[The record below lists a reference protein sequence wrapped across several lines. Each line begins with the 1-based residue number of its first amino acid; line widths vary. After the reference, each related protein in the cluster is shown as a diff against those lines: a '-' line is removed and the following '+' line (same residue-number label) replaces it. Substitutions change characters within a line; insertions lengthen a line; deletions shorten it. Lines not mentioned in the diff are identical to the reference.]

1 MASTNKTEA
10 LGLSQFIDTDKP
22 TWRGDYNGDMRKL
35 DVRAQEDTSKFNSME
50 TRIKQAETTVD
61 ADHKVV
67 AQIDQKI
74 GEAESRAK
82 ADAASQVAKCYDDL
96 FNKVSDRYT
105 KAQSDAR
112 YMLKNSATPDVC
124 AVIVG
129 TSNVV
134 QGKWPT
140 LMCRAMG
147 ITEKNFAVGG
157 TGMVNGANNF
167 SVQLNRAIA
176 DGSFNNN
183 DVKYVII
190 ADCGNDAMANNDVY
204 NGLVSLISD
213 AKRAFPNARVV
224 VFSAVWAW
232 SNLHSLLKSK
242 NGLAVCLGTMQEVCG
257 NYGAEYVGTE
267 FWCLGYSKYFTDGE
281 IHLNSTGDT
290 RFATLAGN
298 YLQYGNE
305 PVAVSTNYRVGLSGL
320 NHDPNA
326 PLTLRLNGGIVSLSG
341 IVESGGSAIGDGH
354 DWGMVPEWAAPR
366 CSVNLQS
373 TGGSDG
379 RTSIVTQVHA
389 NQHIQSWTGFT
400 GRVQVSGTWSI
411 L

>member
-35 DVRAQEDTSKFNSME
+35 DVRAQEDTSKFNSFE
-50 TRIKQAETTVD
+50 TRIKAAETTVD

-82 ADAASQVAKCYDDL
+82 ADASQQVAKAYDDL
-96 FNKVSDRYT
+96 FGKVSDRYT

-112 YMLKNSATPDVC
+112 YILKNAASPDVC

-305 PVAVSTNYRVGLSGL
+305 PVSVSTNYRVGLSGL
-320 NHDPNA
+320 NHDTSA

-341 IVESGGSAIGDGH
+341 IVDSGGSAIGDGH
-354 DWGMVPEWAAPR
+354 DWGMIPEWAAPR
-366 CSVNLQS
+366 CSINLQA
-373 TGGSDG
+373 TGGADG
-379 RTSIVTQVHA
+379 RTPIVTQVHA

-400 GRVQVSGTWSI
+400 GRVQISGTWSI

>member
-35 DVRAQEDTSKFNSME
+35 DVRAQEDTSKFNSFE
-50 TRIKQAETTVD
+50 TRIKAAETTVD

-74 GEAESRAK
+74 SEAETRAK
-82 ADAASQVAKCYDDL
+82 QDASQQVAKCYDDL
-96 FNKVSDRYT
+96 FTKVSDRYT

-112 YMLKNSATPDVC
+112 YILKNAASPDSG

-140 LMCRAMG
+140 LMCRALG
-147 ITEKNFAVGG
+147 ITEHNFAVGG

-176 DGSFNNN
+176 DGSFSNN

-267 FWCLGYSKYFTDGE
+267 FWCLGYSKYFTEGE

-305 PVAVSTNYRVGLSGL
+305 PIPVSTNYRVGLSGL
-320 NHDPNA
+320 NHDQNA
-326 PLTLRLNGGIVSLSG
+326 PLTLRLSGGIVTLSG
-341 IVESGGSAIGDGH
+341 IVDSGGSAIGDGH
-354 DWGMVPEWAAPR
+354 DWGMIPEWAAPR
-366 CSVNLQS
+366 CSVNLQA

-379 RTSIVTQVHA
+379 RTPIVTQVHA

-411 L
+411 I

>member
-35 DVRAQEDTSKFNSME
+35 DVRAQEDTSKFNSFE
-50 TRIKQAETTVD
+50 TRIKAAETTVD

-82 ADAASQVAKCYDDL
+82 ADAAGQVAKCYDDL
-96 FNKVSDRYT
+96 FGKVNDRYT
-105 KAQSDAR
+105 KAQSDSR
-112 YMLKNSATPDVC
+112 YILKNAASPDVS

-140 LMCRAMG
+140 LMCKAMG
-147 ITEKNFAVGG
+147 ITERNFAVGG

-213 AKRAFPNARVV
+213 SKRAFPNARVV

-305 PVAVSTNYRVGLSGL
+305 PVPVSSNYRVGLSGL
-320 NHDPNA
+320 NHDTNA
-326 PLTLRLNGGIVSLSG
+326 PLTLRLSGGIVTLSG
-341 IVESGGSAIGDGH
+341 IVDSGGSTIGDGH

-366 CSVNLQS
+366 CTINLQA
-373 TGGSDG
+373 TGGADG
-379 RTSIVTQVHA
+379 RTPIVTQMHA

>member
-35 DVRAQEDTSKFNSME
+35 DVRAQEDTSKFNSFE
-50 TRIKQAETTVD
+50 TRIKNAETTVD

-74 GEAESRAK
+74 SEAESRAK
-82 ADAASQVAKCYDDL
+82 ADASQQVAKAYDDL
-96 FNKVSDRYT
+96 FGKVNDRYT

-112 YMLKNSATPDVC
+112 YLLKNAASPDVC

-134 QGKWPT
+134 EGKWPT

-147 ITEKNFAVGG
+147 ITEKNFAIGG

-176 DGSFNNN
+176 DGSFSNN

-305 PVAVSTNYRVGLSGL
+305 PVSVSTNYRIGLSGL
-320 NHDPNA
+320 NHDAGA

-341 IVESGGSAIGDGH
+341 IVDSGGSAIGDGH
-354 DWGMVPEWAAPR
+354 DWGMIPEWAAPR
-366 CSVNLQS
+366 CSINLQA

-379 RTSIVTQVHA
+379 RTPIVTQVHA

>member
-35 DVRAQEDTSKFNSME
+35 DVRAQEDTSKFNSFE
-50 TRIKQAETTVD
+50 TRIKAAETTVD

-96 FNKVSDRYT
+96 FTKVSDRYT

-112 YMLKNSATPDVC
+112 YILKNSASPDSG

-140 LMCRAMG
+140 LMCRALS
-147 ITEKNFAVGG
+147 IPEHNFAVGG

-176 DGSFNNN
+176 DGSFSNS
-183 DVKYVII
+183 DIKYVII

-267 FWCLGYSKYFTDGE
+267 FWCLGYSKYFTEGE

-320 NHDPNA
+320 NHDAGA

-341 IVESGGSAIGDGH
+341 IVDSGGTAIGDGH
-354 DWGMVPEWAAPR
+354 DWGTIPEWAAPR
-366 CSVNLQS
+366 CSVNLQA
-373 TGGSDG
+373 TGGADG
-379 RTSIVTQVHA
+379 RTPIVTQVHA

>member
-22 TWRGDYNGDMRKL
+22 TWRGDYNGDMRRL

-96 FNKVSDRYT
+96 FTKVNDRYT
-105 KAQSDAR
+105 KAQSDSR
-112 YMLKNSATPDVC
+112 YMLKNAATPDVC

-134 QGKWPT
+134 KGKWPT
-140 LMCRAMG
+140 LMCRTMG

-157 TGMVNGANNF
+157 TGMTDGANNF

-176 DGSFNNN
+176 DGSFSNN

-190 ADCGNDAMANNDVY
+190 ADCGNDAMAGNDVY
-204 NGLVSLISD
+204 NGIVSLITD
-213 AKRAFPNARVV
+213 ARRAFPNARIV

-232 SNLHSLLKSK
+232 SNLHALLKSK
-242 NGLAVCLGTMQEVCG
+242 NGLANCLSTLQEVCG

-267 FWCLGYSKYFTDGE
+267 FWCLGYSKYFTESE

-290 RFATLAGN
+290 RFATLASN

-305 PVAVSTNYRVGLSGL
+305 PVPVSQNYRIGLSGGAS
-320 NHDPNA
+320 HTDT

-341 IVESGGSAIGDGH
+341 VISGQSIPVGADL
-354 DWGMVPEWAAPR
+354 GMIPEWAAPR
-366 CSVNLQS
+366 ADVNANARGG
-373 TGGSDG
+373 TGGTDDIPFQIHS
-379 RTSIVTQVHA
+379 
-389 NQHIQSWTGFT
+389 NQHLQTWKNW
-400 GRVQVSGTWSI
+400 SGNLNISATWSV

>member
-35 DVRAQEDTSKFNSME
+35 DVRAQEDTSKFNSFE
-50 TRIKQAETTVD
+50 TRIKAAETTVD

-74 GEAESRAK
+74 SEAETRAK
-82 ADAASQVAKCYDDL
+82 NDASQQVAKCYDDL
-96 FNKVSDRYT
+96 FTKVSDRYT

-112 YMLKNSATPDVC
+112 YMLKNAASPDVC

-305 PVAVSTNYRVGLSGL
+305 PVSVSTNYRIGLSGL
-320 NHDPNA
+320 SHGQDT

-341 IVESGGSAIGDGH
+341 IVDSGGSAIGDGH
-354 DWGMVPEWAAPR
+354 DWGMIPEWAAPR
-366 CSVNLQS
+366 CSVNLQA

-379 RTSIVTQVHA
+379 RTPIVTQVHA

>member
-35 DVRAQEDTSKFNSME
+35 DVRAQEDTSKFNSFE
-50 TRIKQAETTVD
+50 TRIKAAETTVD

-74 GEAESRAK
+74 GEAETRAK
-82 ADAASQVAKCYDDL
+82 QDAASQVAKCYDDL
-96 FNKVSDRYT
+96 FTKVSDRYT

-112 YMLKNSATPDVC
+112 YILKNAASPDVC

-147 ITEKNFAVGG
+147 INEKNFAVGG

-305 PVAVSTNYRVGLSGL
+305 PVSVSTNYRIGLSGL
-320 NHDPNA
+320 NHDTAA

-341 IVESGGSAIGDGH
+341 IVDSGGTAIGDGH
-354 DWGMVPEWAAPR
+354 DWGMIPEWAAPR
-366 CSVNLQS
+366 CSVNLQA

-379 RTSIVTQVHA
+379 RTPIVTQVHA

>member
-1 MASTNKTEA
+1 MASTNKTDA

-35 DVRAQEDTSKFNSME
+35 DVRAQEDTSKFNSFE
-50 TRIKQAETTVD
+50 TRIKAAETTVD
-61 ADHKVV
+61 ADHKAV
-67 AQIDQKI
+67 AQIDTKI

-82 ADAASQVAKCYDDL
+82 EDAAKQVSKCYDDL
-96 FNKVSDRYT
+96 FGKVSDRYT

-112 YMLKNSATPDVC
+112 YILKNAASPDVC

-232 SNLHSLLKSK
+232 SDLHSLLRSK

-267 FWCLGYSKYFTDGE
+267 FWCLGYSKYFTESE

-305 PVAVSTNYRVGLSGL
+305 PVPVSTNYRVGLSGL
-320 NHDPNA
+320 NHDQSA
-326 PLTLRLNGGIVSLSG
+326 PLTLRMNGGIVSLSG
-341 IVESGGSAIGDGH
+341 IVDSSGSAIGDGH
-354 DWGMVPEWAAPR
+354 DWGMIPEWAAPR
-366 CSVNLQS
+366 CSVNLQA

-379 RTSIVTQVHA
+379 RTPIVTQVHA

>member
-35 DVRAQEDTSKFNSME
+35 DVRAQEDTSKFNSFE
-50 TRIKQAETTVD
+50 TRIKAAETTVGE
-61 ADHKVV
+61 DHKVV
-67 AQIDQKI
+67 TQIDQKI
-74 GEAESRAK
+74 SEAETRAK
-82 ADAASQVAKCYDDL
+82 QDASQQVAKCYDDL
-96 FNKVSDRYT
+96 FGKVNDRYT

-112 YMLKNSATPDVC
+112 YILKNAASPDSS

-147 ITEKNFAVGG
+147 IPEHNFAVGG
-157 TGMVNGANNF
+157 TGMVNGADNF

-176 DGSFNNN
+176 DGSFNNDN
-183 DVKYVII
+183 VKYVII
-190 ADCGNDAMANNDVY
+190 ADCGNDAMANNDIY
-204 NGLVSLISD
+204 NGIVSLISD
-213 AKRAFPNARVV
+213 AKRAFKNARIV

-242 NGLAVCLGTMQEVCG
+242 NGLAVCLGTLQEVCG

-267 FWCLGYSKYFTDGE
+267 FWCLGYSKYFTEGE

-305 PVAVSTNYRVGLSGL
+305 PVSVSTNYRVGLSGI
-320 NHDPNA
+320 NHDSNA

-341 IVESGGSAIGDGH
+341 IVDSGGTAIGDGH
-354 DWGMVPEWAAPR
+354 DWGMIPEWAAPR
-366 CSVNLQS
+366 CSVNLQA
-373 TGGSDG
+373 TGGADG
-379 RTSIVTQVHA
+379 RTPIVTQVHA

>member
-35 DVRAQEDTSKFNSME
+35 DVRAQEDTSKFNSFE
-50 TRIKQAETTVD
+50 TRIKAAETTVD

-74 GEAESRAK
+74 SEAETRAK
-82 ADAASQVAKCYDDL
+82 QDASQQVAKCYDDL
-96 FNKVSDRYT
+96 FTKVNDRYT
-105 KAQSDAR
+105 KTQSDAR
-112 YMLKNSATPDVC
+112 YILKNAASPDVC

-267 FWCLGYSKYFTDGE
+267 FWCLGYSKYFTEGE

-305 PVAVSTNYRVGLSGL
+305 PIPVSTNYRIGLSGL
-320 NHDPNA
+320 NHDQNA
-326 PLTLRLNGGIVSLSG
+326 PLTLRLSGGIVTLSG
-341 IVESGGSAIGDGH
+341 IVDSGGTAIGDGH
-354 DWGMVPEWAAPR
+354 DWGMIPEWAAPR
-366 CSVNLQS
+366 CSINVQA

-379 RTSIVTQVHA
+379 RTPIVTQVHA

-400 GRVQVSGTWSI
+400 GRVQISGTWSI

>member
-35 DVRAQEDTSKFNSME
+35 DIRAQEDTSKFNSMD

-96 FNKVSDRYT
+96 FTKVNDRYT
-105 KAQSDAR
+105 KAQSDSR
-112 YMLKNSATPDVC
+112 YMLKNAATPDVC

-134 QGKWPT
+134 EGKWPT
-140 LMCRAMG
+140 LMCKAMG

-157 TGMVNGANNF
+157 TGMTDGANNF

-176 DGSFNNN
+176 DGSFSNN

-190 ADCGNDAMANNDVY
+190 ADCGNDAMAGKDVY
-204 NGLVSLISD
+204 NGIVSLITD
-213 AKRAFPNARVV
+213 ARRAFTNARIV

-232 SNLHSLLKSK
+232 SNLHALLKSK
-242 NGLAVCLGTMQEVCG
+242 NGLANCLSTIQEVCG

-267 FWCLGYSKYFTDGE
+267 FWCLGYSKYFTEGE

-290 RFATLAGN
+290 RFATLASN

-305 PVAVSTNYRVGLSGL
+305 PVPVSQNYRIGLSGGAS
-320 NHDPNA
+320 HTDT

-341 IVESGGSAIGDGH
+341 IISGQSIQTGASL
-354 DWGMVPEWAAPR
+354 GMIPEWAAPR
-366 CSVNLQS
+366 ADVNANARGGTGGTEDIPLQIHPNQYLQS
-373 TGGSDG
+373 WKG
-379 RTSIVTQVHA
+379 
-389 NQHIQSWTGFT
+389 W
-400 GRVQVSGTWSI
+400 SGNLNISATWSV

>member
-67 AQIDQKI
+67 AQIDRKI

-82 ADAASQVAKCYDDL
+82 ADAAGQVAKCYDDL
-96 FNKVSDRYT
+96 FAKVNDRYT
-105 KAQSDAR
+105 KTQSDAR
-112 YMLKNSATPDVC
+112 YMLKNAATPDVC
-124 AVIVG
+124 AVVVG
-129 TSNVV
+129 TSNAI

-140 LMCRAMG
+140 LMCKAMG

-157 TGMVNGANNF
+157 TGMVDGANNF

-183 DVKYVII
+183 DVKYVVI
-190 ADCGNDAMANNDVY
+190 ADCGNDAMAGKDVY
-204 NGLVSLISD
+204 NGVVSLITD
-213 AKRAFPNARVV
+213 ARRAFPNARVV

-232 SNLHSLLKSK
+232 SNLHALLKSK
-242 NGLAVCLGTMQEVCG
+242 NGLANCLSTLQEVCG

-267 FWCLGYSKYFTDGE
+267 FWCLGYSKYFTEGE

-290 RFATLAGN
+290 RFAALAGN
-298 YLQYGNE
+298 YLQFGNE
-305 PVAVSTNYRVGLSGL
+305 PVPVSQNYRIGLSGGAS
-320 NHDPNA
+320 HTDT

-341 IVESGGSAIGDGH
+341 IISGQSIATGADL
-354 DWGMVPEWAAPR
+354 GMIPEWAAPR
-366 CSVNLQS
+366 ATVNANAR
-373 TGGSDG
+373 GGASGTDD
-379 RTSIVTQVHA
+379 IPFQIHP
-389 NQHIQSWTGFT
+389 NQHLQTWKGWSGNLN
-400 GRVQVSGTWSI
+400 VSAAWSV

>member
-35 DVRAQEDTSKFNSME
+35 DVRAQEDTSKFNAFE
-50 TRIKQAETTVD
+50 TRIKNAETTVD

-82 ADAASQVAKCYDDL
+82 ADAAGQVAKCYDDL
-96 FNKVSDRYT
+96 FAKVNDRYT
-105 KAQSDAR
+105 KAQSDSR
-112 YMLKNSATPDVC
+112 YMLKNAATPDVC

-140 LMCRAMG
+140 LMCKAMG

-157 TGMVNGANNF
+157 TGITDGANNF
-167 SVQLNRAIA
+167 SVQLNRAVA
-176 DGSFNNN
+176 DGGFNNN

-190 ADCGNDAMANNDVY
+190 ADCGNDAMAGKDVY
-204 NGLVSLISD
+204 NGIVSLLAD
-213 AKRAFPNARVV
+213 ARRAFPNARVV

-232 SNLHSLLKSK
+232 SNLHALPKSK
-242 NGLAVCLGTMQEVCG
+242 NGLANCLSTLQEVCG

-267 FWCLGYSKYFTDGE
+267 FWCLGYSKYFTEGE

-298 YLQYGNE
+298 YLQFGNE
-305 PVAVSTNYRVGLSGL
+305 PVPVSQNYRIGLSGGAQ
-320 NHDPNA
+320 HTET

-341 IVESGGSAIGDGH
+341 VISGQSISVGADLGQI
-354 DWGMVPEWAAPR
+354 PEWAAPR
-366 CSVNLQS
+366 ADVNANAR
-373 TGGSDG
+373 GGESGTDD
-379 RTSIVTQVHA
+379 IPFQVHP
-389 NQHIQSWTGFT
+389 NQHLQTWKGW
-400 GRVQVSGTWSI
+400 SGNLSISATWSV

>member
-82 ADAASQVAKCYDDL
+82 ADAANQVAKCYDDL
-96 FNKVSDRYT
+96 FTKVSDRYT

-112 YMLKNSATPDVC
+112 YILKNAASPDVC

-190 ADCGNDAMANNDVY
+190 ADCGNDAMANNDIY

-305 PVAVSTNYRVGLSGL
+305 PVSVSTNYRVGLSGL
-320 NHDPNA
+320 NHDAAA

-341 IVESGGSAIGDGH
+341 IVDSGGTAIGDGH
-354 DWGMVPEWAAPR
+354 DWGMIPEWAAPR
-366 CSVNLQS
+366 CSINLQA

-379 RTSIVTQVHA
+379 RTPIVTQVHA

>member
-35 DVRAQEDTSKFNSME
+35 DVRAQEDTSKFNSFE
-50 TRIKQAETTVD
+50 TRIKAAETTVD

-74 GEAESRAK
+74 SEAETRAK
-82 ADAASQVAKCYDDL
+82 TDAASQVAKCYDDL
-96 FNKVSDRYT
+96 FTKVSDRYT

-112 YMLKNSATPDVC
+112 YILKNAASPDSG

-140 LMCRAMG
+140 LMCRALG
-147 ITEKNFAVGG
+147 IPEHNFAVGG

-183 DVKYVII
+183 DIKYVII

-305 PVAVSTNYRVGLSGL
+305 PVSVSTNYRVGLSGL
-320 NHDPNA
+320 NHDQNA

-341 IVESGGSAIGDGH
+341 IVESGGTAIGDGH
-354 DWGMVPEWAAPR
+354 DWGMIPEWAAPR
-366 CSVNLQS
+366 CSINLQA

-379 RTSIVTQVHA
+379 RTPIVTQVHA

>member
-35 DVRAQEDTSKFNSME
+35 DVRAQEDTSKFNSFE
-50 TRIKQAETTVD
+50 TRIKAAETTVD

-96 FNKVSDRYT
+96 FTKVSDRYT

-112 YMLKNSATPDVC
+112 YILKNSASPDSG

-140 LMCRAMG
+140 LMCRALS
-147 ITEKNFAVGG
+147 IPEHNFAVGG

-176 DGSFNNN
+176 DGSFSNS
-183 DVKYVII
+183 DIKYVII

-257 NYGAEYVGTE
+257 NYGAEYVSTE
-267 FWCLGYSKYFTDGE
+267 FWCLGYSKYFTEGE

-320 NHDPNA
+320 NHDAGA

-341 IVESGGSAIGDGH
+341 IVDSGGTAIGDGH
-354 DWGMVPEWAAPR
+354 DWGTIPEWAAPR
-366 CSVNLQS
+366 CSVNLQA
-373 TGGSDG
+373 TGGADG
-379 RTSIVTQVHA
+379 RTPIVTQVHA

>member
-35 DVRAQEDTSKFNSME
+35 DVRAQEDTSKFNSFE

-67 AQIDQKI
+67 VQIDQKI
-74 GEAESRAK
+74 SEAETRAK
-82 ADAASQVAKCYDDL
+82 QDTSNQVAKCYDDL
-96 FNKVSDRYT
+96 FAKVSDRYT

-112 YMLKNSATPDVC
+112 YILKNAASPDSG

-140 LMCRAMG
+140 LMCRSLG
-147 ITEKNFAVGG
+147 IPEHNFAVGG

-183 DVKYVII
+183 DIKYVII

-305 PVAVSTNYRVGLSGL
+305 PIPVSTNYRVGLSGL
-320 NHDPNA
+320 NHDTAA
-326 PLTLRLNGGIVSLSG
+326 PLTLRLSGGIVTLSG
-341 IVESGGSAIGDGH
+341 IVDSGGTAIGDGH
-354 DWGMVPEWAAPR
+354 DWGMIPEWAAPR
-366 CSVNLQS
+366 CSVNLQA

-379 RTSIVTQVHA
+379 RTPIVTQVHA
-389 NQHIQSWTGFT
+389 NQHIQSWTGFN

>member
-82 ADAASQVAKCYDDL
+82 ADAASQVARCYDDL
-96 FNKVSDRYT
+96 FAKVSDRYT
-105 KAQSDAR
+105 KAQSDSR
-112 YMLKNSATPDVC
+112 YILKNAATPDVC

-140 LMCRAMG
+140 LMCKAMG

-157 TGMVNGANNF
+157 TGMTDGADNF

-176 DGSFNNN
+176 DGSFSNNN
-183 DVKYVII
+183 VKYVII
-190 ADCGNDAMANNDVY
+190 ADCGNDAMAGKDVY
-204 NGLVSLISD
+204 NGIVSLITD
-213 AKRAFPNARVV
+213 ARRAFPNARVV

-232 SNLHSLLKSK
+232 SNLHALLGSK
-242 NGLAVCLGTMQEVCG
+242 NGLANCLSTLQEVCG

-267 FWCLGYSKYFTDGE
+267 FWCLGYSKYFSEGQ

-290 RFATLAGN
+290 RFATLASN
-298 YLQYGNE
+298 YLQFGNE
-305 PVAVSTNYRVGLSGL
+305 PVPVSQNYRIGLSGGATHT
-320 NHDPNA
+320 NT

-341 IVESGGSAIGDGH
+341 IISGQSIAVGADL
-354 DWGMVPEWAAPR
+354 GMIPEWAAPR
-366 CSVNLQS
+366 ADVNANAR
-373 TGGSDG
+373 GGDSGTDD
-379 RTSIVTQVHA
+379 IPFQVHP
-389 NQHIQSWTGFT
+389 NQHLQTWKGW
-400 GRVQVSGTWSI
+400 SGKLNISATWSV

>member
-10 LGLSQFIDTDKP
+10 LGLSQFLDTDKP

-82 ADAASQVAKCYDDL
+82 ADAASQVARCYDDL
-96 FNKVSDRYT
+96 FAKVNDRYT

-112 YMLKNSATPDVC
+112 YMLKNAAAPDVC

-129 TSNVV
+129 TSNVT

-140 LMCRAMG
+140 LMCKAMG

-157 TGMVNGANNF
+157 TGMTDGANNF

-176 DGSFNNN
+176 DGSFRND
-183 DVKYVII
+183 DVKYVVI
-190 ADCGNDAMANNDVY
+190 ADCGNDAMAGKDVY
-204 NGLVSLISD
+204 NGIVSLITD
-213 AKRAFPNARVV
+213 ARRAFTNARVV

-232 SNLHSLLKSK
+232 SNLHALLKSK
-242 NGLAVCLGTMQEVCG
+242 NGLANCLSTLQEVCG

-267 FWCLGYSKYFTDGE
+267 FWCLGYSKYFTEGE

-305 PVAVSTNYRVGLSGL
+305 PVPVSQNYRIGLSGGAS
-320 NHDPNA
+320 HTET

-341 IVESGGSAIGDGH
+341 VISGQSISVGADL
-354 DWGMVPEWAAPR
+354 GMIPEWAAPR
-366 CSVNLQS
+366 ADVNANARGGASGTDDIPLQ
-373 TGGSDG
+373 
-379 RTSIVTQVHA
+379 IHP
-389 NQHIQSWTGFT
+389 NQHLQTWKGW
-400 GRVQVSGTWSI
+400 SGNLNISATWSV

>member
-67 AQIDQKI
+67 VQIDQKI

-96 FNKVSDRYT
+96 FTKVNDRYT

-112 YMLKNSATPDVC
+112 YMLKNAATPDVC

-134 QGKWPT
+134 SGKWPT

-176 DGSFNNN
+176 DGSFSNN

-190 ADCGNDAMANNDVY
+190 ADCGNDAMANNDIY
-204 NGLVSLISD
+204 NGIVSLITD
-213 AKRAFPNARVV
+213 ARKAFPNARIV

-232 SNLHSLLKSK
+232 SNLHTLLKSK
-242 NGLAVCLGTMQEVCG
+242 NGLANCLSTLQEVCG

-267 FWCLGYSKYFTDGE
+267 FWCLGYSKYFTEGE

-305 PVAVSTNYRVGLSGL
+305 PVPVSQNYRIGLSGGAE
-320 NHDPNA
+320 HTET

-341 IVESGGSAIGDGH
+341 VIKGQSIATGADL
-354 DWGMVPEWAAPR
+354 GMVPEWATPR
-366 CSVNLQS
+366 ADVNVS
-373 TGGSDG
+373 ARGGASGTDDIPFQIH
-379 RTSIVTQVHA
+379 S
-389 NQHIQSWTGFT
+389 NQHLQTWKGWSGNLS
-400 GRVQVSGTWSI
+400 VSATWSV

>member
-82 ADAASQVAKCYDDL
+82 ADAAGQVAKCYDDL
-96 FNKVSDRYT
+96 FAKVNDRYT
-105 KAQSDAR
+105 KSQSDSR
-112 YMLKNSATPDVC
+112 YMLKNAATPDVC

-140 LMCRAMG
+140 LMCKAMG
-147 ITEKNFAVGG
+147 ISEKNFAVGG
-157 TGMVNGANNF
+157 TGMTDGANNF

-183 DVKYVII
+183 DVKYAVI
-190 ADCGNDAMANNDVY
+190 ADCGNDAMAGKDVY
-204 NGLVSLISD
+204 NGIVSLITD
-213 AKRAFPNARVV
+213 ARRAFPNARIV

-232 SNLHSLLKSK
+232 SNLHALLKSK
-242 NGLAVCLGTMQEVCG
+242 NGLANCLSTLQEVCG

-267 FWCLGYSKYFTDGE
+267 YWCLGYSKYFAEGG
-281 IHLNSTGDT
+281 IHLNATGDT

-298 YLQYGNE
+298 YLQFGNE
-305 PVAVSTNYRVGLSGL
+305 PVPVSQNYRIGLSGGAS
-320 NHDPNA
+320 HTDT

-341 IVESGGSAIGDGH
+341 VISGQSIPVGADL
-354 DWGMVPEWAAPR
+354 GMIPEWAAPR
-366 CSVNLQS
+366 ADVNANAR
-373 TGGSDG
+373 GGASGTDD
-379 RTSIVTQVHA
+379 IPFQVHP
-389 NQHIQSWTGFT
+389 NQHLQTWKGW
-400 GRVQVSGTWSI
+400 SGNLNISATWSV

>member
-10 LGLSQFIDTDKP
+10 LGLSQFVDTDKP

-35 DVRAQEDTSKFNSME
+35 DVRAQEDTSKFNSFE
-50 TRIKQAETTVD
+50 TRIKAAETTVD

-96 FNKVSDRYT
+96 FTKVSDRYT
-105 KAQSDAR
+105 KAQSDSR
-112 YMLKNSATPDVC
+112 YMLKNAATPDVC

-305 PVAVSTNYRVGLSGL
+305 PVSVSTNYRVGLSGL
-320 NHDPNA
+320 NHDQNA

-341 IVESGGSAIGDGH
+341 IVESGGAAIGASH
-354 DWGMVPEWAAPR
+354 DWGTVPEWAAPR
-366 CSVNLQS
+366 CSVNLQA
-373 TGGSDG
+373 TGGADG
-379 RTSIVTQVHA
+379 RTPIVTQVHA

>member
-67 AQIDQKI
+67 TQIDQKI

-96 FNKVSDRYT
+96 FTKVSDRYT
-105 KAQSDAR
+105 KAQSDSR
-112 YMLKNSATPDVC
+112 YMLKNAATPDVC

-129 TSNVV
+129 TSNVT

-140 LMCRAMG
+140 LMCKAMG

-157 TGMVNGANNF
+157 TGMTDGANNF

-176 DGSFNNN
+176 DGSFSNN
-183 DVKYVII
+183 DVKYVVI
-190 ADCGNDAMANNDVY
+190 ADCGNDAMAGKDVY
-204 NGLVSLISD
+204 NGIVSLITD
-213 AKRAFPNARVV
+213 ARRAFPNARIV

-232 SNLHSLLKSK
+232 SNLHALLKSK
-242 NGLAVCLGTMQEVCG
+242 NGLANCLSTLQEVCG

-267 FWCLGYSKYFTDGE
+267 FWCLGYSKYFTEGE

-305 PVAVSTNYRVGLSGL
+305 PVPVSQNYRIGLSGGAS
-320 NHDPNA
+320 HTDT

-341 IVESGGSAIGDGH
+341 VISGQSIATGADL
-354 DWGMVPEWAAPR
+354 GMIPEWAAPR
-366 CSVNLQS
+366 ADVNANAR
-373 TGGSDG
+373 GGASGTED
-379 RTSIVTQVHA
+379 IPFQIHP
-389 NQHIQSWTGFT
+389 NQHLQTWKGW
-400 GRVQVSGTWSI
+400 SGNLNISATWSV

>member
-35 DVRAQEDTSKFNSME
+35 DVRAQEDTSKFNSFE
-50 TRIKQAETTVD
+50 TRIKAAETTVD

-74 GEAESRAK
+74 GEAETRAK
-82 ADAASQVAKCYDDL
+82 ADAANQVAKCYDDL
-96 FNKVSDRYT
+96 FTKVSDRYT

-112 YMLKNSATPDVC
+112 YILKNAASPDVC

-134 QGKWPT
+134 QGKWPS

-305 PVAVSTNYRVGLSGL
+305 PVSVSTNYRVGLSGL
-320 NHDPNA
+320 NHDQGA

-341 IVESGGSAIGDGH
+341 IVDSGGSAIGDGH
-354 DWGMVPEWAAPR
+354 DWGMIPEWAAPR
-366 CSVNLQS
+366 CSVNLQA

-379 RTSIVTQVHA
+379 RTPIVTQVHA

>member
-22 TWRGDYNGDMRKL
+22 TWRGDYNGDMRRL
-35 DVRAQEDTSKFNSME
+35 DVRAQEDTSKLNSME
-50 TRIKQAETTVD
+50 IRIKQAETTVD
-61 ADHKVV
+61 ADHKAV

-82 ADAASQVAKCYDDL
+82 ADAAQQVSKCYDDL
-96 FNKVSDRYT
+96 SAKVSDRYT

-112 YMLKNSATPDVC
+112 YILKNAATPDVC

-129 TSNVV
+129 TSNVT

-157 TGMVNGANNF
+157 TGMVNGADNF

-183 DVKYVII
+183 DVKYVVI
-190 ADCGNDAMANNDVY
+190 ADCGNDAMANNDIY
-204 NGLVSLISD
+204 NGAVSLISD
-213 AKRAFPNARVV
+213 ARRAFPNARIV

-232 SNLHSLLKSK
+232 SNLHALLKSK
-242 NGLAVCLGTMQEVCG
+242 NGLANCLSTLQEVCG
-257 NYGAEYVGTE
+257 NYGAEYVGSE
-267 FWCLGYSKYFTDGE
+267 YWCLGYSKYFVEGE

-305 PVAVSTNYRVGLSGL
+305 PVPVSQNYRIGLSGGAD
-320 NHDPNA
+320 HTDV

-341 IVESGGSAIGDGH
+341 VISGQSIQAGADL
-354 DWGMVPEWAAPR
+354 GMIPEWAAPR
-366 CSVNLQS
+366 ADVNAS
-373 TGGSDG
+373 ARGGASGTDDILFQIH
-379 RTSIVTQVHA
+379 S
-389 NQHIQSWTGFT
+389 NQHLQTWKNW
-400 GRVQVSGTWSI
+400 SGKLNISATWSV

>member
-35 DVRAQEDTSKFNSME
+35 DVRAQEDTSKFNSFE

-74 GEAESRAK
+74 GEAETRAK
-82 ADAASQVAKCYDDL
+82 ANTADQVAKCYDNL
-96 FNKVSDRYT
+96 LTKVSDRYT

-112 YMLKNSATPDVC
+112 YILKNAASPDVC

-176 DGSFNNN
+176 DGNFNNN

-204 NGLVSLISD
+204 NGLVSLIGD

-232 SNLHSLLKSK
+232 SNLHALIKSK

-267 FWCLGYSKYFTDGE
+267 FWCLGYSKYFTEGE

-305 PVAVSTNYRVGLSGL
+305 PVPVSTNYRVGLSGL
-320 NHDPNA
+320 NHDLNA
-326 PLTLRLNGGIVSLSG
+326 PLTLRLSGGIVSLSG
-341 IVESGGSAIGDGH
+341 IVDSGGSAIGDGH
-354 DWGMVPEWAAPR
+354 DWGMIPEWAAPR
-366 CSVNLQS
+366 CSINLQA

-379 RTSIVTQVHA
+379 RTPIVTQVHA

>member
-35 DVRAQEDTSKFNSME
+35 DVRAQEDTSKFNSFE
-50 TRIKQAETTVD
+50 TRIKAAETTVD

-82 ADAASQVAKCYDDL
+82 ADAAGQVAKCYDDL
-96 FNKVSDRYT
+96 FAKVSDRYT

-112 YMLKNSATPDVC
+112 YILKNAASPDVC

-183 DVKYVII
+183 DVKYVVI

-305 PVAVSTNYRVGLSGL
+305 PVSVSTNYRVGLSGL
-320 NHDPNA
+320 NHDQGA

-341 IVESGGSAIGDGH
+341 IVDSGGSAIGDGH
-354 DWGMVPEWAAPR
+354 DWGMIPEWAAPR
-366 CSVNLQS
+366 CSVNLQA

-379 RTSIVTQVHA
+379 RTPIVTQVHA

>member
-22 TWRGDYNGDMRKL
+22 TWRGDYNGDMRRL

-74 GEAESRAK
+74 GEAETRAK
-82 ADAASQVAKCYDDL
+82 MDAASQVSKCYDDL
-96 FNKVSDRYT
+96 FSKVSDRYT

-112 YMLKNSATPDVC
+112 YMLKNAATPDVC

-140 LMCRAMG
+140 LMCKAMG

-157 TGMVNGANNF
+157 TGMTDGTNNF

-183 DVKYVII
+183 DVKYVVI
-190 ADCGNDAMANNDVY
+190 ADCGNDAMANKDIY
-204 NGLVSLISD
+204 NGVVALISD
-213 AKRAFPNARVV
+213 ARKAFPNARVV
-224 VFSAVWAW
+224 LFSAVWAW
-232 SNLHSLLKSK
+232 SNLHALLKSK
-242 NGLAVCLGTMQEVCG
+242 NGLANCLATLQEVAG

-267 FWCLGYSKYFTDGE
+267 FWCMGYSKYFTDGE
-281 IHLNSTGDT
+281 IHLNATGDI

-305 PVAVSTNYRVGLSGL
+305 PVPVSSNYKIGLSGL
-320 NHDPNA
+320 YHDENA
-326 PLTLRLNGGIVSLSG
+326 PLMLRVNGGIATISG
-341 IVESGGSAIGDGH
+341 IVDSHNQAIGDGH
-354 DWGMVPEWAAPR
+354 DWGMMPEWAVPR
-366 CSVNLQS
+366 CSINLQA

-379 RTSIVTQVHA
+379 RTPIVVQAHA

-400 GRVQVSGTWSI
+400 GRVQVSGSWSI

>member
-35 DVRAQEDTSKFNSME
+35 DVRAQEDTSKFNSFE
-50 TRIKQAETTVD
+50 TRIKAAETTVD

-96 FNKVSDRYT
+96 FTKVNDRYT
-105 KAQSDAR
+105 KAQSDSR
-112 YMLKNSATPDVC
+112 YMLKNAATPDVC

-134 QGKWPT
+134 EGKWPT

-213 AKRAFPNARVV
+213 SKRAFPNARVV

-305 PVAVSTNYRVGLSGL
+305 PVSVSSNYRVGLSGL
-320 NHDPNA
+320 NHDTNA
-326 PLTLRLNGGIVSLSG
+326 PLTLRLNGGIVTLSG
-341 IVESGGSAIGDGH
+341 IVDSGGSAIGDGH
-354 DWGMVPEWAAPR
+354 DWGMIPEWAAPR
-366 CSVNLQS
+366 CSINLQA
-373 TGGSDG
+373 TGGADG
-379 RTSIVTQVHA
+379 RTPIVTQVHA
-389 NQHIQSWTGFT
+389 NQHIQSWTGFN
-400 GRVQVSGTWSI
+400 GRVQISGTWSI

>member
-35 DVRAQEDTSKFNSME
+35 DVRAQEDTSKFNSFE
-50 TRIKQAETTVD
+50 TRIKSAETMVD

-74 GEAESRAK
+74 SEAETRAK
-82 ADAASQVAKCYDDL
+82 QDASQQVTKCYDDL
-96 FNKVSDRYT
+96 FTKVSDRYT

-112 YMLKNSATPDVC
+112 YILKNAASPDVC

-147 ITEKNFAVGG
+147 ITEKNFAIGG

-213 AKRAFPNARVV
+213 AKRSFPNARVI

-305 PVAVSTNYRVGLSGL
+305 PVPVSTNYRVGLSGL
-320 NHDPNA
+320 NHDQAA
-326 PLTLRLNGGIVSLSG
+326 PLTLRLSGGIVSLSG
-341 IVESGGSAIGDGH
+341 IVDSGGTAIGDGH
-354 DWGMVPEWAAPR
+354 DWGMIPEWAAPR
-366 CSVNLQS
+366 CSINLQA
-373 TGGSDG
+373 TGGADG
-379 RTSIVTQVHA
+379 RTPIVTQVHA

-400 GRVQVSGTWSI
+400 GRVQVSGAWSI

>member
-35 DVRAQEDTSKFNSME
+35 DVRAQEDTSKFNSFE
-50 TRIKQAETTVD
+50 TRIKAAETTVD
-61 ADHKVV
+61 TDHKVV
-67 AQIDQKI
+67 MQIDQKI
-74 GEAESRAK
+74 SEAETRAK
-82 ADAASQVAKCYDDL
+82 QDASQQVAKCYDDL
-96 FNKVSDRYT
+96 FTKVSDRYT
-105 KAQSDAR
+105 KSQSDAR
-112 YMLKNSATPDVC
+112 YILKNAASPDSG

-140 LMCRAMG
+140 LMCRALS
-147 ITEKNFAVGG
+147 IPEHNFAVGG

-183 DVKYVII
+183 DIKYVII

-213 AKRAFPNARVV
+213 AKRSFPNARVV

-242 NGLAVCLGTMQEVCG
+242 NGLANCLGTMQEVCG

-267 FWCLGYSKYFTDGE
+267 FWCMGYSKYFTEGE

-290 RFATLAGN
+290 RFATMAGN

-305 PVAVSTNYRVGLSGL
+305 PIPVSPNYRIGLSGL
-320 NHDPNA
+320 NHDQNA
-326 PLTLRLNGGIVSLSG
+326 PLTLRSSGGIVTLSG
-341 IVESGGSAIGDGH
+341 IVESNGSTIGDGH
-354 DWGMVPEWAAPR
+354 DWGTIPEWAAPR
-366 CSVNLQS
+366 CSINLQA
-373 TGGSDG
+373 TGGNDG
-379 RTSIVTQVHA
+379 RTPIVTQVHS

>member
-1 MASTNKTEA
+1 MASTNRTEA

-67 AQIDQKI
+67 TQIDQKI

-96 FNKVSDRYT
+96 FTKVNDRYT

-112 YMLKNSATPDVC
+112 YMLKNAATPDVC

-134 QGKWPT
+134 SGKWPT
-140 LMCRAMG
+140 LMCKAMG

-157 TGMVNGANNF
+157 TGMVNGPNNF

-176 DGSFNNN
+176 DGSFSNN

-204 NGLVSLISD
+204 NGIVSLITD
-213 AKRAFPNARVV
+213 ARKAFPNARVV

-232 SNLHSLLKSK
+232 SNLHALLKSK
-242 NGLAVCLGTMQEVCG
+242 NGLANCLSTLQEVCG

-267 FWCLGYSKYFTDGE
+267 FWCLGYSKYFTEGE

-305 PVAVSTNYRVGLSGL
+305 PVPVSQNYRIGLSGGAS
-320 NHDPNA
+320 HTDT

-341 IVESGGSAIGDGH
+341 VISGQSISVGADL
-354 DWGMVPEWAAPR
+354 GMIPEWAAPR
-366 CSVNLQS
+366 ADVNANARGGASGTDDIPLQIHS
-373 TGGSDG
+373 
-379 RTSIVTQVHA
+379 
-389 NQHIQSWTGFT
+389 NQHLQTWKGW
-400 GRVQVSGTWSI
+400 SGNLNISATWSV

>member
-67 AQIDQKI
+67 VQIDQKI

-82 ADAASQVAKCYDDL
+82 ADASQQVSKCYDDL
-96 FNKVSDRYT
+96 FAKVSDRYT

-112 YMLKNSATPDVC
+112 YMLKNAATPDVC

-134 QGKWPT
+134 GGKWPT
-140 LMCRAMG
+140 LMCKAMG

-157 TGMVNGANNF
+157 TGMVTGANNF

-176 DGSFNNN
+176 DGSFSNN

-204 NGLVSLISD
+204 NGIVSLLTD
-213 AKRAFPNARVV
+213 ARRAFPNARVV

-232 SNLHSLLKSK
+232 SNLHALLKSK
-242 NGLAVCLGTMQEVCG
+242 NGLANCLSTLQEVCG

-267 FWCLGYSKYFTDGE
+267 FWCLGYSKYFTEGE

-290 RFATLAGN
+290 RFATMAGN

-305 PVAVSTNYRVGLSGL
+305 PVPVSQNYRIGLSSGAS
-320 NHDPNA
+320 HTDT

-341 IVESGGSAIGDGH
+341 VISGQSIPVGADL
-354 DWGMVPEWAAPR
+354 GMIPEWAAPR
-366 CSVNLQS
+366 ADVNANARGGASGTDDVPLQ
-373 TGGSDG
+373 
-379 RTSIVTQVHA
+379 IHP
-389 NQHIQSWTGFT
+389 NQHLQTWKGW
-400 GRVQVSGTWSI
+400 SGNLNISATWSV